1 MCKMHLLLSIS
12 YWIPSLSLATGSSLS
27 SGCVSTILHH
37 FYIKLSIIEPARNV
51 AVTIFRVRLI
61 WYSFYELNVLAANA
75 DCLWGSNRQ
84 KGMKRRLLVS
94 SRNCLSCLICQLS
107 RVTLPISVA
116 FKSSM
121 LSFDLKWRVRIVR
134 DLFSGCSVPF
144 YGGVMKSDS
153 EKDKLL
159 VTRGLG
165 STCKLCVLFYHP
177 STWILYGE
185 IKPYTLRGMQR
196 NNAWQGQRD
205 MRGQT
210 I

>member
-27 SGCVSTILHH
+27 SWCVSTILHH

-121 LSFDLKWRVRIVR
+121 LSFDLKWRARNCTWPFFW
-134 DLFSGCSVPF
+134 LFSSILCRCH
-144 YGGVMKSDS
+144 
-153 EKDKLL
+153 EKR
-159 VTRGLG
+159 RGKIQAARHAG
-165 STCKLCVLFYHP
+165 FGKYMQALCV
-177 STWILYGE
+177 ILSSLNLN
-185 IKPYTLRGMQR
+185 IVWR
-196 NNAWQGQRD
+196 NKALYFAWHAA
-205 MRGQT
+205 
-210 I
+210 